1 MSKKEDNETNLNE
14 EKLNQKDTK
23 EQNEQETHNSEFL
36 LKKAILIER
45 KTEKKENELLINYD
59 LSNLQY
65 LSIESE
71 EERTEIKKL
80 INNILLSS
88 NFSFMIYAFNKIFG
102 FLKSLLFYNIFYF
115 IGIKLIYTILQ
126 SKNEE
131 KVEPKA
137 PIWKRLL
144 LFNLPELII
153 IFYYHKRRLTK
164 INTAIYSLFSYLNE
178 RISYVFNSNK
188 NNNYLCQVDQNNY
201 NIYLIEKK
209 DNDLKKEDIIYI
221 NKPEILAQDTFFDSV
236 IAYPNFNFEDFDFN
250 NLTQEEENMFQ
261 DIFTLINDIEK
272 KIKEEYSLYNT
283 IGTICSNISF
293 NNSSNYNIMNALAL
307 KVVSFFILE
316 IFLNVVKKRKKR
328 NELLDEK
335 EREFNEKNMKNGYF
349 LAVNE
354 YVILLFRIK
363 EDFKNFDEAYNELYQ
378 KGQELLTFYFEPVNK
393 IF

>member
-36 LKKAILIER
+36 LKKAVLIER

-115 IGIKLIYTILQ
+115 IGIKLIYKILQ

-209 DNDLKKEDIIYI
+209 DNDLKKEDIIYM

-293 NNSSNYNIMNALAL
+293 NNSSNYNIMSALAL

-316 IFLNVVKKRKKR
+316 IFLNAVKKRKKR

>member
-36 LKKAILIER
+36 LKKAVLIER

-209 DNDLKKEDIIYI
+209 DNDLKKEDIIYM

-283 IGTICSNISF
+283 IGTICSIIYF

>member
-36 LKKAILIER
+36 LKKAVLIER

-209 DNDLKKEDIIYI
+209 DNDLKKEDIIYM

-316 IFLNVVKKRKKR
+316 IFLNAVKKRKKR

>member
-1 MSKKEDNETNLNE
+1 MEKITFIQFTRTNYN
-14 EKLNQKDTK
+14 
-23 EQNEQETHNSEFL
+23 FL
-36 LKKAILIER
+36 LSQKKIDQN
-45 KTEKKENELLINYD
+45 KH
-59 LSNLQY
+59 SNL
-65 LSIESE
+65 
-71 EERTEIKKL
+71 
-80 INNILLSS
+80 
-88 NFSFMIYAFNKIFG
+88 FFIF
-102 FLKSLLFYNIFYF
+102 LF
-115 IGIKLIYTILQ
+115 
-126 SKNEE
+126 
-131 KVEPKA
+131 
-137 PIWKRLL
+137 
-144 LFNLPELII
+144 
-153 IFYYHKRRLTK
+153 
-164 INTAIYSLFSYLNE
+164 
-178 RISYVFNSNK
+178 
-188 NNNYLCQVDQNNY
+188 Y

>member
-36 LKKAILIER
+36 LKKAVLIER

-209 DNDLKKEDIIYI
+209 DNDLKKEDIIYM

>member
-1 MSKKEDNETNLNE
+1 MSKKEDNKTNLNE

-209 DNDLKKEDIIYI
+209 DNDLKKEDIIYM

-316 IFLNVVKKRKKR
+316 IFLNAVKKRKKR

>member
-1 MSKKEDNETNLNE
+1 MSKKEDNKTNLNE

-36 LKKAILIER
+36 IKKAVLIER

-115 IGIKLIYTILQ
+115 IGIKLIYKILQ

-188 NNNYLCQVDQNNY
+188 NNNYLCQVEQNNY

-209 DNDLKKEDIIYI
+209 DNDLKKEDIIYM

-293 NNSSNYNIMNALAL
+293 NNSSNYNIMSALAL

-316 IFLNVVKKRKKR
+316 IFLNAVKKRKKR

>member
-209 DNDLKKEDIIYI
+209 DNDLKKENIIYM

>member
-115 IGIKLIYTILQ
+115 IGIKLIYKILQ

-209 DNDLKKEDIIYI
+209 DNDLKKEDIIYM

-363 EDFKNFDEAYNELYQ
+363 EDFKNFDEAYNELFQ

-393 IF
+393 LF

>member
-1 MSKKEDNETNLNE
+1 MSKKEDNKTNLNE

-209 DNDLKKEDIIYI
+209 DNDLKKEDIIYM

-293 NNSSNYNIMNALAL
+293 NNSSNYNIMSALAL

>member
-1 MSKKEDNETNLNE
+1 MSKKKDNETNLNE

-36 LKKAILIER
+36 LKKAVLIER

-209 DNDLKKEDIIYI
+209 DNDLKKEDIIYM

-293 NNSSNYNIMNALAL
+293 NNSSNYNIMSALAL

-316 IFLNVVKKRKKR
+316 IFLNAVKKRKKR

>member
-45 KTEKKENELLINYD
+45 KTAKKENELLINYD

-209 DNDLKKEDIIYI
+209 DNDLKKEDIIYM

>member
-115 IGIKLIYTILQ
+115 IGIKLIYKILQ

-209 DNDLKKEDIIYI
+209 DNDLKKEDIIYM

>member
-209 DNDLKKEDIIYI
+209 DNDLKKEDIIYM

>member
-1 MSKKEDNETNLNE
+1 MSKKEDNKTNLNE

-36 LKKAILIER
+36 IKKAVLIER

-115 IGIKLIYTILQ
+115 IGIKLIYKILQ
-126 SKNEE
+126 LKKEE

-188 NNNYLCQVDQNNY
+188 NNNYLCQVEQNNY

-209 DNDLKKEDIIYI
+209 DNDLKKEDIIYM

-293 NNSSNYNIMNALAL
+293 NNSSNYNIMSALAL

-316 IFLNVVKKRKKR
+316 IFLNAVKKRKKR

>member
-293 NNSSNYNIMNALAL
+293 NNSSNYNIMIALAL

-316 IFLNVVKKRKKR
+316 IFLNAVKKRKKR